1 MDISGE
7 NARGKTDGGWAFMYI
22 LCLSDVKEMN
32 LNRVRKERHVLF
44 SPTSTRAGE
53 FSLRYLSGGSRAR
66 GRMRKALHTLS
77 ITCLNHSALK
87 AGILFGSFNKDR

>member
-32 LNRVRKERHVLF
+32 LNRVRKEREWIVFPNLRKGRRVFVKVLI
-44 SPTSTRAGE
+44 R
-53 FSLRYLSGGSRAR
+53 
-66 GRMRKALHTLS
+66 RKQ
-77 ITCLNHSALK
+77 
-87 AGILFGSFNKDR
+87 G

>member
-32 LNRVRKERHVLF
+32 LNRVRKEKAWIVFPKLRKGRRVFVKVLI
-44 SPTSTRAGE
+44 R
-53 FSLRYLSGGSRAR
+53 
-66 GRMRKALHTLS
+66 RKQ
-77 ITCLNHSALK
+77 
-87 AGILFGSFNKDR
+87 G

>member
-32 LNRVRKERHVLF
+32 LNRVRKEREWIVFPNLRKGRRVFVKVLIRRKQGLGKNEKG
-44 SPTSTRAGE
+44 SPHFVNNMPES
-53 FSLRYLSGGSRAR
+53 
-66 GRMRKALHTLS
+66 
-77 ITCLNHSALK
+77 
-87 AGILFGSFNKDR
+87 